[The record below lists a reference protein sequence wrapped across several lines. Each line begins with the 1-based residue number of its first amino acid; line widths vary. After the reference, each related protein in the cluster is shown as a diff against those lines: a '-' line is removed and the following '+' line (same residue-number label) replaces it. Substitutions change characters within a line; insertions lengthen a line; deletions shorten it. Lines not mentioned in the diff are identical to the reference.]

1 MRALALYALASSC
14 VALGLG
20 VSWLQA
26 ENYARADAL
35 QRLERRNLDLEV
47 LIREHDAQL
56 TGALREIEAELD
68 VEPDPHAVA
77 TTRGPVDLEG
87 VQ

>member
-1 MRALALYALASSC
+1 MRAILLYGLASSC

-20 VSWLQA
+20 VSWVQA

-47 LIREHDAQL
+47 LIRAHDAQL
-56 TGALREIEAELD
+56 TEILREIEAGVGQPGEPQENASELG
-68 VEPDPHAVA
+68 A
-77 TTRGPVDLEG
+77 VDLEG